1 MKKKQINGFL
11 IGMLCSIFLIG
22 VIAAG
27 IIGLRA
33 YQNGQQYQQALDDME
48 AGEYEQAKRILLD
61 LGDYKDSKQ
70 LSRTCDTMLE
80 NGQSDSDS
88 DLESA
93 TEGTTK
99 KKAQTDAA
107 SAQWK
112 QTISIST
119 AQNRVTTSSET
130 TQKEDM
136 PGAGA
141 TSLGNGTSSSNIIN
155 GGFVAAENG
164 YRYYRGDDGM
174 LYREDQAS
182 KATKLL
188 LQKAIWY
195 INVQNE
201 WVYFSNETDGTV
213 ERIHTDG
220 SDRQVLYQ
228 GAAHEVT
235 VYQEWIYFG
244 TADAVYRMH
253 LDGSSLTKLLDGNV
267 WYLHVTDSGL
277 YYCRITA
284 DNRALCSCALDGS
297 KVQTLIP
304 SDVYAVSVFGDQI
317 YYTSGAE
324 RYLYS
329 ISLTGAN
336 QQLVSK
342 QYFRWI
348 AIYNQSV
355 FFTNEVGQGA
365 NGVGYGGALYR
376 MDLATQET
384 YQLADQEVEGIVI
397 VDGVLY
403 YMNAD
408 RTCTAMQIGS

>member
-1 MKKKQINGFL
+1 
-11 IGMLCSIFLIG
+11 MLCSIFLIG

>member
-1 MKKKQINGFL
+1 M
-11 IGMLCSIFLIG
+11 
-22 VIAAG
+22 
-27 IIGLRA
+27 RA

-195 INVQNE
+195 INVQND

-235 VYQEWIYFG
+235 VYQDWIYFG

-253 LDGSSLTKLLDGNV
+253 LDGSFLTKLLDGNV

>member
-1 MKKKQINGFL
+1 M
-11 IGMLCSIFLIG
+11 
-22 VIAAG
+22 
-27 IIGLRA
+27 RA

-174 LYREDQAS
+174 LSREDQAS

-235 VYQEWIYFG
+235 VYQDWIYFG

>member
-27 IIGLRA
+27 IIGMRA

-188 LQKAIWY
+188 LQ
-195 INVQNE
+195 
-201 WVYFSNETDGTV
+201 
-213 ERIHTDG
+213 
-220 SDRQVLYQ
+220 
-228 GAAHEVT
+228 
-235 VYQEWIYFG
+235 
-244 TADAVYRMH
+244 
-253 LDGSSLTKLLDGNV
+253 
-267 WYLHVTDSGL
+267 
-277 YYCRITA
+277 
-284 DNRALCSCALDGS
+284 
-297 KVQTLIP
+297 
-304 SDVYAVSVFGDQI
+304 
-317 YYTSGAE
+317 
-324 RYLYS
+324 
-329 ISLTGAN
+329 
-336 QQLVSK
+336 
-342 QYFRWI
+342 
-348 AIYNQSV
+348 
-355 FFTNEVGQGA
+355 
-365 NGVGYGGALYR
+365 
-376 MDLATQET
+376 
-384 YQLADQEVEGIVI
+384 
-397 VDGVLY
+397 
-403 YMNAD
+403 
-408 RTCTAMQIGS
+408 

>member
-1 MKKKQINGFL
+1 
-11 IGMLCSIFLIG
+11 MLCSIFLIG

-27 IIGLRA
+27 IIGMRA

-88 DLESA
+88 DLDLESA

-99 KKAQTDAA
+99 EKAQTDAA

-235 VYQEWIYFG
+235 VYQDWIYFG